1 MEEQR
6 EKKRLASAKWRK
18 EHPEKVVERRKAFYE
33 ANKEKVIGHLMC
45 PITCECGFVSAR
57 TNLPRHQKTKL
68 HLKRLALKQ
77 SQIDIEQP
85 P

>member
-1 MEEQR
+1 MEEMR

-18 EHPEKVVERRKAFYE
+18 NNPEKIAERRKAFYE
-33 ANKEKVIGHLMC
+33 ANKDRVISHLMC

-68 HLKRLALKQ
+68 HLKRLNSKKT
-77 SQIDIEQP
+77 QIDIE
-85 P
+85 